1 MEEDDYCRP
10 EYIPHELVSDILT
23 RLDVKSLTRFRSV
36 STRWNSTI
44 VHPSFSKSHL
54 SRSSAGAGAPVTL
67 VLSFINR
74 FNSERTIFS
83 VKILPD
89 QTISQPNPTHILTIP
104 GFAHPFISQSLNGLI
119 CFNLGAMCV
128 CNPSTRKF
136 LKLPWTKT
144 ETPAPSPASIRHRRN
159 AFGFD
164 PVSNAHKV
172 LDTWITYNENE
183 MIMEHKVFTVGAG
196 CNKWRRIADGPSYF
210 PFNESVC
217 INGQIYFRA
226 LTSLTDSEEAVM
238 VAFDVNREEFRFIQ
252 MRDDAISNSEEA
264 VLIELDGHLT
274 IVHHQDNVLS
284 MRVLTDE
291 EDAKWVKKRLE
302 IPAMCSEV
310 NDRQR
315 FKFAGT
321 TFSGEIIFAARS
333 LEKPFYVFIYDIKK
347 NEAKKVEICGLTDF
361 KFDYSTAFMNVM
373 SVNEHVETIKCLT

>member
-1 MEEDDYCRP
+1 MDEEDNTRP
-10 EYIPHELVSDILT
+10 EHIPHELVSEILT

-54 SRSSAGAGAPVTL
+54 CHSPTGAGAPVTL

-74 FNSERTIFS
+74 FNSERTVFS
-83 VKILPD
+83 VKILPN
-89 QTISQPNPTHILTIP
+89 QTTSLPNPTHVLTIP
-104 GFAHPFISQSLNGLI
+104 GFAHPFVSQSLNGLI

-136 LKLPWTKT
+136 LKLPWSKT
-144 ETPAPSPASIRHRRN
+144 EIPPPSPASTHHRRN

-172 LDTWITYNENE
+172 LDTWITCHENE
-183 MIMEHKVFTVGAG
+183 MVMEHKIFTVGSG
-196 CNKWRRIADGPSYF
+196 CNKWKRIADGPPYF

-226 LTSLTDSEEAVM
+226 FTSVTDSEETVM

-264 VLIELDGHLT
+264 VLIEIDGRLA
-274 IVHHQDNVLS
+274 IVHHQDNLLLMWVL
-284 MRVLTDE
+284 ME
-291 EDAKWVKKRLE
+291 EKDAKWVKKRIE
-302 IPAMCSEV
+302 IPSMCSEI
-310 NDRQR
+310 NDRGR
-315 FKFAGT
+315 LKFAGT
-321 TFSGEIIFAARS
+321 TFSGDIIFAERS
-333 LEKPFYVFIYDIKK
+333 LVKPFYVFLYDIKK

-361 KFDYSTAFMNVM
+361 NFDYSSVLMNVM
-373 SVNEHVETIKCLT
+373 SVSEHVETIKCLT

>member
-1 MEEDDYCRP
+1 MDEDEDRRR
-10 EYIPHELVSDILT
+10 EYIPHELVSEILT

-36 STRWNSTI
+36 STLWNSTI

-67 VLSFINR
+67 VLFFINR

-83 VKILPD
+83 VKIPPK
-89 QTISQPNPTHILTIP
+89 QTRSQPNPTRILTIP
-104 GFAHPFISQSLNGLI
+104 GFGHPFVSQSLNGLI

-136 LKLPWTKT
+136 LKLPWTIT
-144 ETPAPSPASIRHRRN
+144 ENPSPSRASTHHRKN

-164 PVSNAHKV
+164 PVSDAHKV

-183 MIMEHKVFTVGAG
+183 LIMEHKIFTVGAG
-196 CNKWRRIADGPSYF
+196 CNKWWKIADGPPYF

-226 LTSLTDSEEAVM
+226 LTSMTGSEEAVM

-252 MRDDAISNSEEA
+252 MHDDAIANSEEA
-264 VLIELDGHLT
+264 VLIELDGHLA
-274 IVHHQDNVLS
+274 IVHHHDNELS
-284 MRVLTDE
+284 MLVLTDE
-291 EDAKWVKKRLE
+291 EDAKWVKKHVE
-302 IPAMCSEV
+302 VPAMCSEV
-310 NDRQR
+310 NDRRR

-321 TFSGEIIFAARS
+321 RFSGEMIFAARS
-333 LEKPFYVFIYDIKK
+333 LEKPFYVYFYDIKK
-347 NEAKKVEICGLTDF
+347 NEAKKVEICGLADF
-361 KFDYSTAFMNVM
+361 KLDYSTVLMNTM
-373 SVNEHVETIKCLT
+373 SVCEHEETIKCLT

>member
-1 MEEDDYCRP
+1 MDEENYTRP
-10 EYIPHELVSDILT
+10 EYIPHELVSEILT

-54 SRSSAGAGAPVTL
+54 SNSSAGAGAPVTL

-74 FNSERTIFS
+74 FNSERTVFS
-83 VKILPD
+83 VKILPN
-89 QTISQPNPTHILTIP
+89 QTKSLPNPTHILTIP
-104 GFAHPFISQSLNGLI
+104 GFAHPFVSQSLNGLI

-128 CNPSTRKF
+128 CNPSTHKF
-136 LKLPWTKT
+136 HKLPWTKA
-144 ETPAPSPASIRHRRN
+144 EISPLSPASTHHRRN

-172 LDTWITYNENE
+172 LDTWITCHEDE
-183 MIMEHKVFTVGAG
+183 MIMEHKIFTVGAG
-196 CNKWRRIADGPSYF
+196 CNKWRRIADGPPYF

-226 LTSLTDSEEAVM
+226 LTSVTASEEVVM

-252 MRDDAISNSEEA
+252 IPDDAISNSEEA
-264 VLIELDGHLT
+264 VLIELDQRLA
-274 IVHHQDNVLS
+274 IVHHQDNILS
-284 MRVLTDE
+284 MWVLMDE
-291 EDAKWVKKRLE
+291 EDAKWLKKRVE
-302 IPAMCSEV
+302 IPGMCSEI
-310 NDRQR
+310 NDRRR

-321 TFSGEIIFAARS
+321 TFSGELIFAERS
-333 LEKPFYVFIYDIKK
+333 LTKPFYVFLYDLKK
-347 NEAKKVEICGLTDF
+347 NEAKKIEICGLTDF
-361 KFDYSTAFMNVM
+361 KFDYSSALMNVI